1 MVGAA
6 ISRGGRVLQG
16 GGGMRLTPD
25 DILKPG
31 GEIRFYN
38 SVEWRATR
46 REVLKRDRH
55 ECQRCKREGLYKRA
69 DCVHH
74 VLFLKDRPDLAL
86 MQSNLTSLCNS
97 CHDKEHHEKFGYEKP
112 FENLEWF

>member
-1 MVGAA
+1 MVF
-6 ISRGGRVLQG
+6 SEWEGGE
-16 GGGMRLTPD
+16 MKMTPP

-55 ECQRCKREGLYKRA
+55 ECQMCKREGLYKRA

-74 VLFLKDRPDLAL
+74 VIHLKDRPDLAL
-86 MQSNLTSLCNS
+86 MISNLISLCNS
-97 CHDKEHHEKFGYEKP
+97 CHDKEHPEKFGHEKQ
-112 FENLEWF
+112 FQNAEWF